1 MDTDRKAPSVE
12 SSGER
17 WAWLPGNIGRKCA
30 HKRMIGRAFVFSR
43 LAVSAWQFRKLTPKR
58 ESRLPEKL
66 CEVSWENRRG
76 PSFWRAVAHCWKNC
90 RRVHR
95 KLAQHHRKRQGP
107 HSQIRRQI
115 DNGRNRVT
123 RQPNSGAE
131 QVACKLGRK
140 KARGAESLLSRHC
153 VTSAVA
159 LYPSP
164 SLRPQNIFPDSSEP
178 DLDRLIQKR

>member
-1 MDTDRKAPSVE
+1 MNYCLSTQFGLTQVAPRPRQR
-12 SSGER
+12 GG
-17 WAWLPGNIGRKCA
+17 WLPCQTSISAKPYRQC
-30 HKRMIGRAFVFSR
+30 IRALTGAGLLSR
-43 LAVSAWQFRKLTPKR
+43 LLAKHA
-58 ESRLPEKL
+58 SRLPEKL